1 MLRWGYSPRLDF
13 LRDEDGYPAKQ
24 PNELTIAVVQARA
37 LVAAARARAS
47 SRSRQSSRS
56 SSALLRDAQ
65 ARNLPASDIGV
76 LQKGK
81 SDPYV
86 KVQIG
91 AKRAQSTHK
100 KETLNPWWGEVL
112 CLGAFDPGMS
122 LDVEVRASCRSASS
136 CDHYDCC
143 YTSTAPLSDYGI

>member
-24 PNELTIAVVQARA
+24 PNELTIAVVQAR
-37 LVAAARARAS
+37 
-47 SRSRQSSRS
+47 
-56 SSALLRDAQ
+56 
-65 ARNLPASDIGV
+65 NLPASDIGV
-76 LQKGK
+76 LQKGL

-91 AKRAQSTHK
+91 AKRAQSTYK
-100 KETLNPWWGEVL
+100 KETLTPWWGEVL